1 MNKAEFIDY
10 ITSNGYVYTEST
22 DEIEL
27 SRTGQEDELDRVI
40 TYDKKD
46 KTFKLW
52 LDDENGSGHSATL
65 NEFEMRL
72 ISKVGG
78 VEWK

>member
-10 ITSNGYVYTEST
+10 IISNGYTYTEST

-27 SRTGQEDELDRVI
+27 SRTGQENELDRII

-46 KTFKLW
+46 KTFTLW
-52 LDDENGSGHSATL
+52 LQHENGSGYQTTL
-65 NEFEMRL
+65 NELEMRL
-72 ISKVGG
+72 INKLGG
-78 VEWK
+78 AECK

>member
-10 ITSNGYVYTEST
+10 IISNGYAYTEST
-22 DEIEL
+22 YKIEL
-27 SRTGQEDELDRVI
+27 SRTGQEDELGRVI

-46 KTFKLW
+46 KTFTLW
-52 LDDENGSGHSATL
+52 LEDENGSGHSATL

-72 ISKVGG
+72 ISELGG
-78 VEWK
+78 AEWK